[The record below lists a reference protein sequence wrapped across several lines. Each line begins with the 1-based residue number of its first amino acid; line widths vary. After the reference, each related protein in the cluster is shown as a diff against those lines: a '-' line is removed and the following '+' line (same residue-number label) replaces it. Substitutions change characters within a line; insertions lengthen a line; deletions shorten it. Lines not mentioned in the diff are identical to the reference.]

1 MISVEE
7 DKKQYEYLRAKRQI
21 LLRIIVQTTCT
32 TSHNTQG
39 VLIELLDV

>member
-21 LLRIIVQTTCT
+21 LLRVVQTTCT